1 MEHVESS
8 MEHEA
13 NSVSSVGSSNSL
25 IKLVEQ
31 VECQYHLGEQVITLK
46 SLAKSLDSSVES
58 LDSSV
63 ESLDSSVKR
72 LASSDSLVWI
82 VDSSDLEQ
90 EEQLRAEKDRRV
102 VLEMQYEK

>member
-58 LDSSV
+58 LDSSI
-63 ESLDSSVKR
+63 KR